1 MITVF
6 YNVVLPSR
14 RIADGDLMTATPHF
28 GTHSL
33 REALGSFATG
43 VTIVTTVDQAGRD
56 IGLTANSFNS
66 VSLEPPM
73 VLWSLA
79 KTSLSLAAFK
89 QCNYFA
95 VHVLSVDQE
104 KLSNLFATRGA
115 DKFVGIE
122 IERGHGGTPLLPG
135 CAVRFQCRTA
145 FAYEGGDH
153 EIFVGEVLDF
163 DDFKRPPLVFQ
174 GGKYA
179 LAVKKPA
186 SRSAAAANASD
197 LDANF
202 TKDYLG
208 NLLSVATLQL
218 KARLRPALEARNLDE
233 EDDAILSLL
242 IIWDHREAAEIDGL
256 LQIAGK
262 RLQGAKV
269 AQLRQQNLIES
280 EVDGTG
286 QTRLALTEAG
296 RHTIIELMAAAK
308 AAEADTEIG
317 LDYSESQMLKHL
329 LKRVIRNTTPG
340 SLKIWRKS

>member
-1 MITVF
+1 
-6 YNVVLPSR
+6 
-14 RIADGDLMTATPHF
+14 MTATPRS
-28 GTHSL
+28 GSQSL
-33 REALGSFATG
+33 RAALGSFATG
-43 VTIVTTVDQAGRD
+43 VTIVTTVDHTGRD

-89 QCNYFA
+89 QSKYFA

-115 DKFVGIE
+115 DKFAGID

-145 FAYEGGDH
+145 FAHEGGDH

-163 DDFKRPPLVFQ
+163 DDFKRPALVFQ

-179 LAVKKPA
+179 LAVKKPDA
-186 SRSAAAANASD
+186 RRAAAAD
-197 LDANF
+197 TDVGANF
-202 TKDYLG
+202 TKEYLG

-218 KARLRPALEARNLDE
+218 RARLRPALEARGLDE
-233 EDDAILSLL
+233 EEYSILSLL

-262 RLQGAKV
+262 RLQSAKV
-269 AQLRQQNLIES
+269 SQLEQQHLIES
-280 EVDGTG
+280 KVDGKG
-286 QTRLALTEAG
+286 ATRLSLTETG
-296 RHTIIELMAAAK
+296 RHAIIELMAAAK

-329 LKRVIRNTTPG
+329 LKRVIRSTTPG
-340 SLKIWRKS
+340 PLKIWRKS